1 MTWAISLHCVV
12 VPFWLFP
19 ATQDTARHPKEFYG
33 VNIKVAAGLSV
44 SCLMKRLK
52 STGIYGLQL
61 HPSNFCFPDY
71 LAFLPV
77 LKTPSASL
85 FYKYLWLHF
94 TPTWKIQ
101 HSLSISRFLPASPLR
116 GPFAVEGAIDSWQWL
131 WPGDLGGRYSDYHQ
145 TQDAPR
151 LPPAPPW
158 GLLAHR
164 KHSVCPS
171 IADMPRV
178 LNGSET

>member
-1 MTWAISLHCVV
+1 MVSLTS
-12 VPFWLFP
+12 LFVSSAVSGSSQRKP
-19 ATQDTARHPKEFYG
+19 HEALYLRLLWHGPLASTA
-33 VNIKVAAGLSV
+33 LW
-44 SCLMKRLK
+44 SC
-52 STGIYGLQL
+52 SDSSLQL
-61 HPSNFCFPDY
+61 KTRLDIQSSFLGLISRLQQGWVY
-71 LAFLPV
+71 LA
-77 LKTPSASL
+77 S
-85 FYKYLWLHF
+85 WLHF

-101 HSLSISRFLPASPLR
+101 HSLSVSRFLPASPLR

-151 LPPAPPW
+151 VPPAPPW

-171 IADMPRV
+171 IEDMPRV